1 MPRFWIYQGSRVLRF
16 IKKTLHQIWLTGFR
30 IFFRFEYRKV
40 LNIPRLHKTLKKTR
54 LSLKTHACYPRK
66 HASPLAHWHA
76 THASM
81 PPTLACHPRQNATHA
96 THPSTSRMQAC
107 HPRQD
112 ATMQACQPHYP
123 ISTNSTPFLKFKFV
137 LLSFNSNG
145 KYLEASNLTVS
156 SSDIFFK
163 VFLFNHKIIQRIS

>member
-1 MPRFWIYQGSRVLRF
+1 M
-16 IKKTLHQIWLTGFR
+16 HA
-30 IFFRFEYRKV
+30 
-40 LNIPRLHKTLKKTR
+40 
-54 LSLKTHACYPRK
+54 THASMP
-66 HASPLAHWHA
+66 PTLAHWHA

-81 PPTLACHPRQNATHA
+81 PPTLACHPVTHVRMPPTLPTLARHACKHATHA
-96 THPSTSRMQAC
+96 RML
-107 HPRQD
+107 P
-112 ATMQACQPHYP
+112 MQACQPHYP
-123 ISTNSTPFLKFKFV
+123 ISTNSMPFLKFKFV